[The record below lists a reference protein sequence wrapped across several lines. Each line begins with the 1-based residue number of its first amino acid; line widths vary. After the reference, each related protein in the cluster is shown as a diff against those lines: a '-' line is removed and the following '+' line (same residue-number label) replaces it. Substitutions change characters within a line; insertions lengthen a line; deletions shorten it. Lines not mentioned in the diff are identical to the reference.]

1 MGMYKKSLQVALGL
15 SIALLGTA
23 AYAITLTGTNVSYT
37 FNESALGQFGT
48 AAVSGDSLVFSP
60 LSPNGFMATTSSGT
74 GFAFET
80 IYVTVTANTGYQL
93 SAFNLSETG
102 GYSLSGDGGVD
113 VTGQFGALDVEGTTN
128 NNQDYLS
135 ATIVAPPDSFAS
147 TSSGSWAAQ
156 AAITLPT
163 TGWGGVDGS
172 VGSVKLTISNQ
183 LDAFANLGS
192 ASINKDSIRV
202 SAFTTAVTP
211 VPEAQTYAMMLVGLG
226 LVGFMVR
233 RTRARV

>member
-1 MGMYKKSLQVALGL
+1 MYKKTLRVALGL

-23 AYAITLTGTNVSYT
+23 AYATTTLTGTNVSYT
-37 FNESALGQFGT
+37 FDETGLGKFGS

-60 LSPNGFMATTSSGT
+60 LSPNSFMATSSGT
-74 GFAFET
+74 GSAFET
-80 IYVTVTANTGYQL
+80 VHVTVTANSGYQL

-102 GYSLSGDGGVD
+102 GYSFSGDGAVY
-113 VTGQFGALDVEGTTN
+113 VTGEFGALDVEGTTGN
-128 NNQDYLS
+128 YLP
-135 ATIVAPPDSFAS
+135 APIEAVPGSFAS
-147 TSSGSWAAQ
+147 TSGSWTAQ
-156 AAITLPT
+156 AAMTLPA

-172 VGSVKLTISNQ
+172 VGSVSLKISNQ
-183 LDAFANLGS
+183 LFAFAGSGS
-192 ASINKDSIRV
+192 ASIYKDFVGI

-233 RTRARV
+233 RTRSRV